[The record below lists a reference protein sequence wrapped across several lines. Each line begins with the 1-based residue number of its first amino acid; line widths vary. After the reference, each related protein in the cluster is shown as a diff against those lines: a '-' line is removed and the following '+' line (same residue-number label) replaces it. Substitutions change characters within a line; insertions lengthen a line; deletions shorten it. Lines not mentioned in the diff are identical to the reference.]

1 MTSASTAGE
10 AEAVKQAEKVAA
22 RVAAAAAAGRG
33 CSLLATAHQACCP
46 RSEMSPWLAAGCIS
60 SRRLLS
66 IVMSRLRDTEGDV
79 HAWPC
84 GVPMAPLKFDIEA
97 E

>member
-1 MTSASTAGE
+1 MSNMTSASTAGE

-33 CSLLATAHQACCP
+33 CSLQAVAHQACCP
-46 RSEMSPWLAAGCIS
+46 ASQMSPWLAAGCIS

-66 IVMSRLRDTEGDV
+66 IILSRLQDTKGDA
-79 HAWPC
+79 HAW
-84 GVPMAPLKFDIEA
+84 L
-97 E
+97 